1 MNKRPEVGDT
11 VVVRGVVLSVAPTFC
26 YIRTDDESSQLGIS
40 FERISEIIPKPWE
53 PKVGDQIRYNVGDQ
67 IRYNTGAFIYTIQ
80 AIIQDRIWVAWVASN
95 GIRSDS
101 IIHDFKKE
109 NYTLCVD

>member
-1 MNKRPEVGDT
+1 MTKQPKIGDT
-11 VVVRGVVLSVAPTFC
+11 FIIRGIITHVDSVFFR
-26 YIRTDDESSQLGIS
+26 YSQDHNQGQSCLMPLD
-40 FERISEIIPKPWE
+40 RISEVIPKPWE
-53 PKVGDQIRYNVGDQ
+53 PKVGDQIRYNTG
-67 IRYNTGAFIYTIQ
+67 GAFIYTIQ
-80 AIIQDRIWVAWVASN
+80 AIIQDRIWVDWVASN